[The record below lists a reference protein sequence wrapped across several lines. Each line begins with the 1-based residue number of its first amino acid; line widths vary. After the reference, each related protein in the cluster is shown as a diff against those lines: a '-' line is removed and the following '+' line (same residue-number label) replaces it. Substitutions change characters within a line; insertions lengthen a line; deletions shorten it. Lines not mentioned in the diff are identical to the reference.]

1 MANPFDIAPSREPI
15 DEENVRV
22 PPLAPEAPGSPFAV
36 PAPLP
41 PAAPVAPLSQA
52 DWAANMGTAPSSRA
66 AAAAMEPTG
75 IPSEPAPAPAAAPS
89 PPAAPPPKPRPA
101 GGAGPAP
108 SGETKGEKA
117 AHAAEQ
123 KTDAAAL
130 ETARAG
136 TEVGQR
142 KAEAEQHQAEAEQ
155 QRIQAHYDDV
165 DKRTSEGLSYLQ
177 AQQDKVANYKIKDMF
192 EGRSGASMAA
202 ALMEGLGAFGA
213 ALTHGPNMASAV
225 IERGR
230 QQFRQQQLDELEGL
244 NKGVTNA
251 KDRIELTRM
260 ELASREAGMFKRLAA
275 DRAANIARFGGDE
288 AKVAGDKIYNELAGH
303 QAEAERTYQS
313 MLHTRGDQEKLQAS
327 EIAKN
332 YAAAAKD
339 RADAAAGKYNK
350 LTDPTLRNVTGPD
363 GKVIFTARDPEE
375 ATKANAHVA
384 VVRDIIAK
392 AKELKQKVA
401 EGWTLPGSDRGA
413 EMEALQADLMSKVR
427 VAEEM
432 GALDKGSQTLAEK
445 MIPTGMGVGR
455 TGPARLDQFIK
466 ATRDSAAKK
475 FDSFGVAGQKVVAY
489 LDRADAGAAAGPTP
503 NRIEY
508 AQAMDAYR
516 RAPPGSPLQAR
527 LGQTLQGM
535 RASMGH

>member
-15 DEENVRV
+15 DEENVRA
-22 PPLAPEAPGSPFAV
+22 PPLAPEAPGSPFAMA
-36 PAPLP
+36 APPP
-41 PAAPVAPLSQA
+41 PAAPAAPLSQA

-66 AAAAMEPTG
+66 AAAAMEPAG

-89 PPAAPPPKPRPA
+89 PPTAPPPKPRPA
-101 GGAGPAP
+101 GGAAAAAP
-108 SGETKGEKA
+108 GAETKGEKA
-117 AHAAEQ
+117 AHAVEQ
-123 KTDAAAL
+123 KTDTAAL
-130 ETARAG
+130 ETAKAG

-165 DKRTSEGLSYLQ
+165 DRRTSEGLAYLQ
-177 AQQDKVANYKIKDMF
+177 AQQDKVANYKIKGMF
-192 EGRSGASMAA
+192 DGRTGASMAA

-225 IERGR
+225 FERGK
-230 QQFRQQQLDELEGL
+230 QEFRQKQLDELEGL

-332 YAAAAKD
+332 YAEAA
-339 RADAAAGKYNK
+339 RARAETGKKAPDAA
-350 LTDPTLRNVTGPD
+350 LLDVSGPD
-363 GKVIFTARDPEE
+363 GKVIFTARNPDE
-375 ATKANAHVA
+375 AKAAKAHVA
-384 VVRDIIAK
+384 VVRDIMAK
-392 AKELKQKVA
+392 AKELKDKVA
-401 EGWTLPGSDRGA
+401 QGWTVSGSDRSA

-432 GALDKGSQTLAEK
+432 GALDKGSQALAEK
-445 MIPTGMGVGR
+445 MIPTGMGWSR

-475 FDSFGVAGQKVVAY
+475 FDSFGIPGQKVVGF
-489 LDRADAGAAAGPTP
+489 LERSDAGAAAGPAP
-503 NRIEY
+503 NRTEY
-508 AQAMDAYR
+508 ARVMDAYR
-516 RAPPGSPLQAR
+516 RAPQGSPEQAR
-527 LGQTLQGM
+527 LGQALQGM
-535 RASMGH
+535 RSAMGH